1 MGRDPVLYSRDP
13 GDRHAPD
20 PYHQLGS
27 ALKIF
32 MAAQEKLLLSSTKP
46 HYLFSLLDIWKI
58 FLGLFLTIE
67 HVISAQAAA
76 VPTGSS

>member
-1 MGRDPVLYSRDP
+1 MRRDPVLDWRDP

-27 ALKIF
+27 ALEIF
-32 MAAQEKLLLSSTKP
+32 MAAQEKLLLSSRKP
-46 HYLFSLLDIWKI
+46 HYLFNLLDVWKVS
-58 FLGLFLTIE
+58 LGLFLTIE